1 MISVTL
7 PDFNIGKTSFD
18 DEGIKTLPTKK
29 IGLYFI
35 YNNYLGLMYIG
46 KASDIRSR
54 LMQHYTG
61 SRSART
67 SNTDG
72 VKHLFDKFK
81 AIFCESKWEMDMY
94 ETYAINQLKP
104 KVNRDKTWTYSSSY
118 QELRVDNRLTNY
130 KGIAT
135 AVIDFLSG
143 KVVVNRT
150 DVEAYLRSIDIR
162 DFDLKDEGF
171 NYLLSSLG
179 VYNEYEQGH
188 GLDHLFIFDESRAS
202 DFISKQA
209 V

>member
-29 IGLYFI
+29 LGLYFI
-35 YNNYLGLMYIG
+35 YNNHLGLMYIG
-46 KASDIRSR
+46 KASDVRSR
-54 LMQHYTG
+54 LAQHYVG
-61 SRSART
+61 SRSAYT

-72 VKHLFDKFK
+72 VKHLFDKFRV
-81 AIFCESKWEMDMY
+81 IFCESKWEMDMY
-94 ETYAINQLKP
+94 ETYAINQLNP

-118 QELRVDNRLTNY
+118 QKLRVDNRLTNC
-130 KGIAT
+130 KGTAT
-135 AVIDFLSG
+135 AVIDFLLG

-150 DVEAYLRSIDIR
+150 DVEAHLRSIDIQ

-202 DFISKQA
+202 DFIGKQA